1 MKKNDFNE
9 ALKDFARKQ
18 KNERQQDVK
27 DSPAIEGKKEQ
38 IDQAARDASRRLA
51 TASADDALLLALTDF
66 ANQRNS
72 TKVGKE

>member
-18 KNERQQDVK
+18 KNERQQGEK
-27 DSPAIEGKKEQ
+27 DSPAIEGKREQ

-51 TASADDALLLALTDF
+51 TASADGALLLALTDF
-66 ANQRNS
+66 AN
-72 TKVGKE
+72 